1 MEKAQYT
8 LTNLKDEVVGY
19 ARGTSGAVW
28 SGRILAIQE

>member
-1 MEKAQYT
+1 MEKAQDT
-8 LTNLKDEVVGY
+8 LTNLKDEVDGY